1 MPTYNVINDSHRR
14 ILMSKD
20 QLLTAVIEFCKEY
33 KMAESTFGR
42 KAVNDGKFVSRLRT
56 GARVTP
62 ETFEK
67 VKKFINSSGNVKS
80 IQIDNQNLHVLP
92 KEDNVDDKNLFDEKS
107 KSKKKNFRF
116 FDNRQKYLLFV
127 STCSEKEVISK
138 RIGMELGHIKPKPPA
153 IRIFDAGMGD
163 GTVLAGVMREM
174 HHRYPTMPFYI
185 SGKEI
190 SLEDVRICLSKMSD
204 RLFEHPAS
212 VLVFTNLFYSEAPW
226 LKPKSMAS
234 SNSMVWKEVAL
245 QGGSSHEFAEQL
257 NELRGFLDEN
267 WQAGHSPKTG
277 NPIYERPTVL
287 IIYREDHKFLLSDVI
302 PKQDVKK
309 ADYDLVLASQ
319 PYRLRVSSEVKSRN
333 VLLPLVR
340 SLGRGGRIIGIH
352 SSGDDPGH
360 QILKEIWPNDN
371 PFVSDRHSLLKA
383 VKNELGSDARHYNI
397 KANSDNRSI
406 FKYTMHSLP
415 SELEASIGTSTLF
428 AAWNAATY
436 VGQIDEQRL
445 EAAMKSVDYLSITQ
459 KALKKYGGLWFNDES
474 YTISRKN
481 D

>member
-1 MPTYNVINDSHRR
+1 
-14 ILMSKD
+14 MSKD
-20 QLLTAVIEFCKEY
+20 QLLTAVIEFCQEY

-340 SLGRGGRIIGIH
+340 SLGRGGRLIGIH

-371 PFVSDRHSLLKA
+371 PFISDRHSLLKA

>member
-1 MPTYNVINDSHRR
+1 MINDSYRR
-14 ILMSKD
+14 FFMSKD

-445 EAAMKSVDYLSITQ
+445 ETAMKSVDYLSITQ

>member
-1 MPTYNVINDSHRR
+1 
-14 ILMSKD
+14 MSKD

-80 IQIDNQNLHVLP
+80 IEIDNQNLHVLP

-340 SLGRGGRIIGIH
+340 SLGRGGRLIGIH

-445 EAAMKSVDYLSITQ
+445 ETAMRSVDYLSITQ

>member
-1 MPTYNVINDSHRR
+1 
-14 ILMSKD
+14 MSKD
-20 QLLTAVIEFCKEY
+20 QLLTAVIEFCKEH

-80 IQIDNQNLHVLP
+80 IEIDNQNLHVLP
-92 KEDNVDDKNLFDEKS
+92 KEDNVDDKNIFDEKS

-340 SLGRGGRIIGIH
+340 SLGRGGRLIGIH

-415 SELEASIGTSTLF
+415 SELEASIGTSTLL

>member
-1 MPTYNVINDSHRR
+1 
-14 ILMSKD
+14 MSKD

-80 IQIDNQNLHVLP
+80 LEIDNQNLHVLP
-92 KEDNVDDKNLFDEKS
+92 KEDNVDDKNIFDEKS

>member
-1 MPTYNVINDSHRR
+1 
-14 ILMSKD
+14 MSKD
-20 QLLTAVIEFCKEY
+20 QLLAAVIEFCQEY

-80 IQIDNQNLHVLP
+80 LEIDNQDLYVLP
-92 KEDNVDDKNLFDEKS
+92 KNDNADDKNIFDEKS

>member
-1 MPTYNVINDSHRR
+1 
-14 ILMSKD
+14 MSKD
-20 QLLTAVIEFCKEY
+20 QLLTAVIEFCKEH

-80 IQIDNQNLHVLP
+80 LEIDNQNLHVLP
-92 KEDNVDDKNLFDEKS
+92 KEDNVDDKNIFDEKS

-340 SLGRGGRIIGIH
+340 SLGRGGRLIGIH

-445 EAAMKSVDYLSITQ
+445 ETAMKSVDYLSITQ

>member
-1 MPTYNVINDSHRR
+1 
-14 ILMSKD
+14 MSKD
-20 QLLTAVIEFCKEY
+20 QLLTAVIEFCKEH

-80 IQIDNQNLHVLP
+80 IEIDNQNLHVLP
-92 KEDNVDDKNLFDEKS
+92 KEDNVDDKKIFDEKS

-138 RIGMELGHIKPKPPA
+138 RIGMELGHIKPNPPA

-340 SLGRGGRIIGIH
+340 SLGRGGRLIGIH

-474 YTISRKN
+474 YIISRKN

>member
-1 MPTYNVINDSHRR
+1 M
-14 ILMSKD
+14 ILIGDFFMSKD
-20 QLLTAVIEFCKEY
+20 QLLTAVIEFCQEY

-80 IQIDNQNLHVLP
+80 LQIDNQNLHVLP

-340 SLGRGGRIIGIH
+340 SLGRGGRLIGIH

>member
-1 MPTYNVINDSHRR
+1 
-14 ILMSKD
+14 MSKD
-20 QLLTAVIEFCKEY
+20 QLLTAVIEFCKEH

-67 VKKFINSSGNVKS
+67 VKKFINSFGNVKS

-190 SLEDVRICLSKMSD
+190 SLEDVRICMSKMSD

>member
-1 MPTYNVINDSHRR
+1 
-14 ILMSKD
+14 MSKD
-20 QLLTAVIEFCKEY
+20 QLLTAVIEFCQEH

-333 VLLPLVR
+333 VILPLVR

-397 KANSDNRSI
+397 KSNSDNRSI

>member
-1 MPTYNVINDSHRR
+1 
-14 ILMSKD
+14 MSKD
-20 QLLTAVIEFCKEY
+20 QLLTAVIEFCQEY

-92 KEDNVDDKNLFDEKS
+92 KEDNVDDRNLFDEKS

-234 SNSMVWKEVAL
+234 SHSMVWKEVAL

>member
-1 MPTYNVINDSHRR
+1 
-14 ILMSKD
+14 MSKD
-20 QLLTAVIEFCKEY
+20 QLLTAVIEFCQEY

-116 FDNRQKYLLFV
+116 FDNSQKYLLFV

>member
-1 MPTYNVINDSHRR
+1 
-14 ILMSKD
+14 MSKD

-67 VKKFINSSGNVKS
+67 VKKFINSSGNVKT
-80 IQIDNQNLHVLP
+80 IEIDNQNLHVLP

-174 HHRYPTMPFYI
+174 HHRYPTIPFYI

>member
-1 MPTYNVINDSHRR
+1 
-14 ILMSKD
+14 MSKD
-20 QLLTAVIEFCKEY
+20 QLLTAVIEFCKEH

-67 VKKFINSSGNVKS
+67 VKKFINSSGNIKS
-80 IQIDNQNLHVLP
+80 LEIDNQNLHVLP
-92 KEDNVDDKNLFDEKS
+92 KEDNVDDKNIFDEKS

-333 VLLPLVR
+333 VLLHLVR
-340 SLGRGGRIIGIH
+340 SLGRGGRLIGIH

-481 D
+481 N

>member
-1 MPTYNVINDSHRR
+1 
-14 ILMSKD
+14 MSKD

-80 IQIDNQNLHVLP
+80 IEIDNQNLHVLP
-92 KEDNVDDKNLFDEKS
+92 KEDKVDDKNIFDEKS

-138 RIGMELGHIKPKPPA
+138 RIGMELGHMKPKPPA

>member
-1 MPTYNVINDSHRR
+1 
-14 ILMSKD
+14 MSKD
-20 QLLTAVIEFCKEY
+20 QLLTAVIEFCKEH

-80 IQIDNQNLHVLP
+80 IEIDNQNLHVLP
-92 KEDNVDDKNLFDEKS
+92 KEDNVDDKNIFDEKS

-174 HHRYPTMPFYI
+174 HHRYPTMPFYV

-245 QGGSSHEFAEQL
+245 EGGSSHEFAEQL

-340 SLGRGGRIIGIH
+340 SLGRGGRLIGIH

>member
-1 MPTYNVINDSHRR
+1 
-14 ILMSKD
+14 MSKD
-20 QLLTAVIEFCKEY
+20 QLLTAVIEFCKEH

-80 IQIDNQNLHVLP
+80 IEIDKKNLHVLP
-92 KEDNVDDKNLFDEKS
+92 KEDSVDDKNIFDEKS

-340 SLGRGGRIIGIH
+340 SLGRGGRLIGIH

-360 QILKEIWPNDN
+360 QILKEIWPNDH
-371 PFVSDRHSLLKA
+371 PFVSDRHTLLKA

-445 EAAMKSVDYLSITQ
+445 ETAMKSVDYLSITQ

>member
-1 MPTYNVINDSHRR
+1 
-14 ILMSKD
+14 MSKD

-67 VKKFINSSGNVKS
+67 VKKFINSSGNIKS
-80 IQIDNQNLHVLP
+80 LEIDNQNLHVLP
-92 KEDNVDDKNLFDEKS
+92 KEDNVDDKNIFDEKS

-340 SLGRGGRIIGIH
+340 SLGRGGRLIGIH

-406 FKYTMHSLP
+406 FKYSMHSLP

-445 EAAMKSVDYLSITQ
+445 EVAMKSVDYLSITQ

-474 YTISRKN
+474 YTISKKN

>member
-1 MPTYNVINDSHRR
+1 
-14 ILMSKD
+14 MSKD
-20 QLLTAVIEFCKEY
+20 QLLTAVIEFCQEY

-67 VKKFINSSGNVKS
+67 VKKFINSSGNIKS
-80 IQIDNQNLHVLP
+80 LEIDNQNLHVLP
-92 KEDNVDDKNLFDEKS
+92 KEDNVDDKNIFDEKS

-340 SLGRGGRIIGIH
+340 SLGRGGRLIGIH

>member
-1 MPTYNVINDSHRR
+1 
-14 ILMSKD
+14 MSKD
-20 QLLTAVIEFCKEY
+20 QLLTAVIEFCKEH

-80 IQIDNQNLHVLP
+80 IQIDKQNLHVLP
-92 KEDNVDDKNLFDEKS
+92 KEDNVDDKNIFDEKS

-138 RIGMELGHIKPKPPA
+138 RIGMELGHIKPNPPA

-174 HHRYPTMPFYI
+174 HHRYPTMPFYV

-340 SLGRGGRIIGIH
+340 SLGRGGRLIGIH

-397 KANSDNRSI
+397 KSNSDNRSI

-415 SELEASIGTSTLF
+415 SELEASMGTSTLF

>member
-1 MPTYNVINDSHRR
+1 
-14 ILMSKD
+14 MSKD

-67 VKKFINSSGNVKS
+67 VKKFINSSGNIKS
-80 IQIDNQNLHVLP
+80 IEIDNQNLHVLP
-92 KEDNVDDKNLFDEKS
+92 KEDNVDDKNIFDEKS

-138 RIGMELGHIKPKPPA
+138 RIGMELGHIKPNPPA

-340 SLGRGGRIIGIH
+340 SLGRGGRLIGIH

-383 VKNELGSDARHYNI
+383 VKNELGSDSRHYNI

>member
-1 MPTYNVINDSHRR
+1 
-14 ILMSKD
+14 MSKD
-20 QLLTAVIEFCKEY
+20 QLLTAVIEFCKEH

-92 KEDNVDDKNLFDEKS
+92 KEDNVDDKNIFDEKS

-340 SLGRGGRIIGIH
+340 SLGRGGRLIGIH

-445 EAAMKSVDYLSITQ
+445 ETAMRSVDYLSITQ

>member
-1 MPTYNVINDSHRR
+1 
-14 ILMSKD
+14 MSKD

-67 VKKFINSSGNVKS
+67 IKKFINSSGNVKS
-80 IQIDNQNLHVLP
+80 IEIDNQNLHVLP

-340 SLGRGGRIIGIH
+340 SLGRGGRLIGIH

>member
-1 MPTYNVINDSHRR
+1 
-14 ILMSKD
+14 MSKD
-20 QLLTAVIEFCKEY
+20 QLLTAVIEFCKEH

-67 VKKFINSSGNVKS
+67 VKKFINSSGNIKS
-80 IQIDNQNLHVLP
+80 IEIDNQNLHVLP
-92 KEDNVDDKNLFDEKS
+92 KEDNVDDKNIFDEKS

-340 SLGRGGRIIGIH
+340 SLGRGGRLIGIH

-445 EAAMKSVDYLSITQ
+445 ETAMRSVDYLSITQ

>member
-1 MPTYNVINDSHRR
+1 
-14 ILMSKD
+14 MSKD
-20 QLLTAVIEFCKEY
+20 QLLTAVIEFCKEH

-80 IQIDNQNLHVLP
+80 IEIDNQNLHVLP
-92 KEDNVDDKNLFDEKS
+92 KEDNVDDKNIFDEKS

-340 SLGRGGRIIGIH
+340 SLGRGGRLIGIH

-445 EAAMKSVDYLSITQ
+445 EEAMKSVDYLSITQ

>member
-1 MPTYNVINDSHRR
+1 MINDSYRR
-14 ILMSKD
+14 FFMSKD

-80 IQIDNQNLHVLP
+80 IEIDNQNLHVLP
-92 KEDNVDDKNLFDEKS
+92 KEDNVDDKNIFDEKS

>member
-1 MPTYNVINDSHRR
+1 
-14 ILMSKD
+14 MSKD
-20 QLLTAVIEFCKEY
+20 QLLTAVIEFCKEH

-80 IQIDNQNLHVLP
+80 IQIDNQDLHVLP

-445 EAAMKSVDYLSITQ
+445 EEAMKSVDYLSITQ

>member
-1 MPTYNVINDSHRR
+1 
-14 ILMSKD
+14 MSKD
-20 QLLTAVIEFCKEY
+20 QLLTAVIEFCQEY

-80 IQIDNQNLHVLP
+80 IQIDKQNLHVLP

>member
-1 MPTYNVINDSHRR
+1 
-14 ILMSKD
+14 MSKD

-67 VKKFINSSGNVKS
+67 VKKFINSSGNIKS
-80 IQIDNQNLHVLP
+80 IEIDNQNLHVLP
-92 KEDNVDDKNLFDEKS
+92 KEDNVDDKNIFDEKS

-340 SLGRGGRIIGIH
+340 SLGRGGRLIGIH

-360 QILKEIWPNDN
+360 QILKEIWSNDN

>member
-1 MPTYNVINDSHRR
+1 MINDSYRR
-14 ILMSKD
+14 FFMSKD
-20 QLLTAVIEFCKEY
+20 QLLTAVIEFCQEY

-80 IQIDNQNLHVLP
+80 IEIDNQNLHVLP
-92 KEDNVDDKNLFDEKS
+92 KDDNVDDKNIFDEKS

>member
-1 MPTYNVINDSHRR
+1 
-14 ILMSKD
+14 MSKD
-20 QLLTAVIEFCKEY
+20 QLLTAVIEFCKEH

-67 VKKFINSSGNVKS
+67 VKKFINSSGNIKS
-80 IQIDNQNLHVLP
+80 IEIDNQNLHVLP
-92 KEDNVDDKNLFDEKS
+92 KEDNVDDKNIFDEKS

>member
-1 MPTYNVINDSHRR
+1 
-14 ILMSKD
+14 MSKD

-67 VKKFINSSGNVKS
+67 VKKFINSSGNVKT
-80 IQIDNQNLHVLP
+80 IEIDNQNLHVLP
-92 KEDNVDDKNLFDEKS
+92 KEDNVGDKNIFDEKS

>member
-1 MPTYNVINDSHRR
+1 
-14 ILMSKD
+14 MSKD

-67 VKKFINSSGNVKS
+67 VKKFINSSGNLKS
-80 IQIDNQNLHVLP
+80 IEIDNQNLHVLP

-445 EAAMKSVDYLSITQ
+445 ETAMKSVDYLSITQ

>member
-1 MPTYNVINDSHRR
+1 
-14 ILMSKD
+14 MSKD
-20 QLLTAVIEFCKEY
+20 QLLTAVIEFCKEH

-80 IQIDNQNLHVLP
+80 IEIDNQNLHVLP
-92 KEDNVDDKNLFDEKS
+92 KEDNVDDKNIFDEKS

-340 SLGRGGRIIGIH
+340 SLGRGGRLIGIH

-383 VKNELGSDARHYNI
+383 VKNELGSDSRHYNI

>member
-1 MPTYNVINDSHRR
+1 
-14 ILMSKD
+14 MSKD
-20 QLLTAVIEFCKEY
+20 QLLTAVIEFCQEY

-80 IQIDNQNLHVLP
+80 IEIDNQNLHVLP
-92 KEDNVDDKNLFDEKS
+92 KEDNVHDKDLFDEKS

>member
-1 MPTYNVINDSHRR
+1 
-14 ILMSKD
+14 MSKD

-445 EAAMKSVDYLSITQ
+445 ETAMKSVDYLSITQ

>member
-1 MPTYNVINDSHRR
+1 
-14 ILMSKD
+14 MSKD
-20 QLLTAVIEFCKEY
+20 QLLTAVIEFCQEY

-67 VKKFINSSGNVKS
+67 VKKFINSSGNIKT
-80 IQIDNQNLHVLP
+80 IEIYNQNLHVLP
-92 KEDNVDDKNLFDEKS
+92 KKDNVDDKNIFDEKS

-340 SLGRGGRIIGIH
+340 SLGKGGRIIGIH

>member
-1 MPTYNVINDSHRR
+1 
-14 ILMSKD
+14 MSKD

-80 IQIDNQNLHVLP
+80 IEIDNQNLHVLP
-92 KEDNVDDKNLFDEKS
+92 KEDKVDDKNLFDEKS

-174 HHRYPTMPFYI
+174 HHRYPTMPFYV

-340 SLGRGGRIIGIH
+340 SLGRGGRIIGFH
-352 SSGDDPGH
+352 SSGDAPGH

>member
-1 MPTYNVINDSHRR
+1 
-14 ILMSKD
+14 MSKD
-20 QLLTAVIEFCKEY
+20 QLLTAVIEFCKKY

-62 ETFEK
+62 ETFAK
-67 VKKFINSSGNVKS
+67 VKKFINSSGNIKS
-80 IQIDNQNLHVLP
+80 LEIDNQNLHVLP

-116 FDNRQKYLLFV
+116 FDKRQKYLLFV

-340 SLGRGGRIIGIH
+340 SLGRGGRLIGIH